1 MGRHKRTVT
10 GVKRKQG
17 HALDE
22 AANDG
27 ADVGDDAAEVVQV
40 ATGKEVEVERDEA
53 VDESL
58 DALGDVVQ
66 FGSGQLRGCSKQR
79 QYCVRTSILCGRPSL
94 HLSRSVWTS
103 DLMSLVWLKMSDRP
117 ESALAALAWTS
128 APTAGAGD
136 ALAKPTAR
144 KVVTAVMNLM
154 LAGDHKGRE
163 TSSEEEAAGLS

>member
-10 GVKRKQG
+10 GVERKQRD
-17 HALDE
+17 ALDE

-40 ATGKEVEVERDEA
+40 AAGKEVEVEGDEA

-66 FGSGQLRGCSKQR
+66 LGGGQLRGYSTQR
-79 QYCVRTSILCGRPSL
+79 QYCVRTSVFRGKSSL

-117 ESALAALAWTS
+117 DSALAALAWTS

-154 LAGDHKGRE
+154 LTGDYKWRE
-163 TSSEEEAAGLS
+163 TSSEGEVAGLS